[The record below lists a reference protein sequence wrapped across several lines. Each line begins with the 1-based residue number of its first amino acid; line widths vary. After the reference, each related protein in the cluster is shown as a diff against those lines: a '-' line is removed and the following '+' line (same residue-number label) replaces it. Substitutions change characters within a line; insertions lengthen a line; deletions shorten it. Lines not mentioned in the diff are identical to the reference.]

1 MLRANYLLVRDL
13 GDYTRRRRR
22 NVPFLELSSVILDAC
37 RPEEEFVAC
46 YNDLVP
52 SDLNLEEL
60 KKRLREGDY
69 LEISTG
75 GGAYEV
81 WAEPLASPPAV
92 YYEGEQHPI
101 SELERIAEKIIGE
114 MRKGEI
120 RCRWVEDD

>member
-1 MLRANYLLVRDL
+1 MLRNS
-13 GDYTRRRRR
+13 GCTR
-22 NVPFLELSSVILDAC
+22 SHCSAAD
-37 RPEEEFVAC
+37 C
-46 YNDLVP
+46 YNVNVP
-52 SDLNLEEL
+52 SDLNLDEL
-60 KKRLREGDY
+60 KRRLKEGDY

-101 SELERIAEKIIGE
+101 MELDRIAEKIIGE
-114 MRKGEI
+114 MRRGEI